1 MEKRV
6 QTNNDNFFIS
16 GSQKE
21 TPTRPGFFN
30 FLGLQNKRNK
40 EVQPQ
45 PQPQPIP
52 QPQPQEEEATQL
64 IHETS
69 NVLNRVQNM
78 NQTIAQINNQN
89 QNKSKSKSSREST
102 ELQRKSSN
110 IGELKEVIQKLY
122 DVVYKIYRIQ
132 LLTNNQKTRLLNV
145 IQRNLNKNKDFLQVM
160 NRIIEENNKVKE
172 PTSNRENNTVAPPT
186 NSTNNTVS
194 PPTNNTSAPPTNS
207 TVNRRNNGSS
217 SLNNL
222 FRNINSIPTNRNRNQ
237 TAVEPEPTA
246 ELAEEEP
253 EPEVPNLVLS
263 NRKISEII
271 KEENEESNVRLS
283 NLLRNKNKNKNVN
296 ANKNKSINGAN
307 VPANNSGVLVENVV
321 NSETKS
327 REKRINRSRKLM
339 TLLSTI
345 NPISLNVAK
354 QKLQNYQK

>member
-45 PQPQPIP
+45 PQPISQPQP

-89 QNKSKSKSSREST
+89 QNKSKSKSSRE
-102 ELQRKSSN
+102 SSN

-172 PTSNRENNTVAPPT
+172 PTSAPSSNRENNQPPTNNMQNRVNNTASPPT
-186 NSTNNTVS
+186 NSE
-194 PPTNNTSAPPTNS
+194 PPA
-207 TVNRRNNGSS
+207 NNGSSS

-222 FRNINSIPTNRNRNQ
+222 FRNINSIPTNRNRNRNQ
-237 TAVEPEPTA
+237 TAAEPEPTA

-263 NRKISEII
+263 NRKISEIM

-283 NLLRNKNKNKNVN
+283 NLLRNKNKNKNV
-296 ANKNKSINGAN
+296 N

>member
-40 EVQPQ
+40 EVQ

-160 NRIIEENNKVKE
+160 NRIIEENNKVNE
-172 PTSNRENNTVAPPT
+172 PTSNRENNTAAPPTNSTASPPT
-186 NSTNNTVS
+186 NSTNNTAA
-194 PPTNNTSAPPTNS
+194 PPTNNT
-207 TVNRRNNGSS
+207 VNRGNNGSSS

-237 TAVEPEPTA
+237 TAVEHEPIA

-263 NRKISEII
+263 NRKISEIM

-283 NLLRNKNKNKNVN
+283 NLLRNKNKNVN